1 MAHSDAEAA
10 ALEPVR
16 WQVNVGIELLVPLV
30 VDRLAPLDEEP
41 THHFLSAATK
51 FLRAVLEERHAQ
63 EPEFL
68 KYFRSV
74 GPEGPY
80 SEPE

>member
-16 WQVNVGIELLVPLV
+16 WQVNERIEILVPLV

-41 THHFLSAATK
+41 TRHFLSAATK
-51 FLRAVLEERHAQ
+51 FLNAVVEERHAQ

-68 KYFRSV
+68 KYFRAV
-74 GPEGPY
+74 GPEGLY
-80 SEPE
+80 GEPE